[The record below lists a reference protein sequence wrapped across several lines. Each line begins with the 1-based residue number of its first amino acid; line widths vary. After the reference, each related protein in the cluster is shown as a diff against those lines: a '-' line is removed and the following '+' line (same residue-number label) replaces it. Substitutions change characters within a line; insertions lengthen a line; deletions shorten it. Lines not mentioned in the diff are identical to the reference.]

1 MGSEMCIRDSR
12 GVKSEIAAVHQEVL
26 SHREVRIEIIGL
38 GHNAS
43 TLADSF
49 SPLIDILTEDFK
61 HASRAGRLTEQHAQ
75 CGGFPGPVW
84 TEQAKAA
91 SGLDIKAE
99 ISNGDHVAERF
110 SNFATVNDWR
120 RTGLIS
126 HVRGQW

>member
-1 MGSEMCIRDSR
+1 
-12 GVKSEIAAVHQEVL
+12 
-26 SHREVRIEIIGL
+26 
-38 GHNAS
+38 
-43 TLADSF
+43 DSF
-49 SPLIDILTEDFK
+49 PPFINILTEHLK
-61 HASRAGRLTEQHAQ
+61 HASRAGRLTEQHPQRGRFA
-75 CGGFPGPVW
+75 GAVW

-99 ISNGDHVAERF
+99 ISNGDHAAERF